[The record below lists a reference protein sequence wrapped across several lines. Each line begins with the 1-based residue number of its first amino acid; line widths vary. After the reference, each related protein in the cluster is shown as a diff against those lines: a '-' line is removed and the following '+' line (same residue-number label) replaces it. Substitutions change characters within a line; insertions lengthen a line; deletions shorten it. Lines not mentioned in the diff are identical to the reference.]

1 MVGVSGVAIN
11 QVVIWLCMNWLFRG
25 GEPISLWQNVSMAI
39 GIVLGMTNNF
49 HWNRKW
55 TWKDRERTQ
64 ELPVV
69 HQYLQYAAANWPGIV
84 VQVALTNLLV
94 QFMHLQLANLF
105 RLTELLIQHM
115 HSKFLLLLVIHL
127 WKQWRLFDIHLN

>member
-1 MVGVSGVAIN
+1 MKQIFAVVRWAWHQRHRFLKFGMVGVSGVVIN
-11 QVVIWLCMNWLFRG
+11 QLALWICMNGLFRG
-25 GEPISLWQNVSMAI
+25 NEPVSLWQNVSMAI

-64 ELPVV
+64 ELPIV

-84 VQVALTNLLV
+84 VQVTLTNLLL
-94 QFMHLQLANLF
+94 QFMHLQVANLF
-105 RLTELLIQHM
+105 AIG
-115 HSKFLLLLVIHL
+115 VACVV
-127 WKQWRLFDIHLN
+127 